1 MRKEKKISLD
11 TFCKLVGTIVIII
24 GILSV
29 LIMIT
34 ELFAP
39 PATRVRDSAF
49 IEETLEMAD
58 DNTHS
63 EEKAM
68 LADFVKNQYD
78 CVPEKVVFYIHAP
91 YEAMDFDVEIYY
103 KDDGT
108 WFRCLVNGSSPKFSK
123 KLYDQLSYLATQ

>member
-11 TFCKLVGTIVIII
+11 TFCKVVGTIVIII

-29 LIMIT
+29 LLMIT

-63 EEKAM
+63 EEKN
-68 LADFVKNQYD
+68 LN
-78 CVPEKVVFYIHAP
+78 
-91 YEAMDFDVEIYY
+91 
-103 KDDGT
+103 
-108 WFRCLVNGSSPKFSK
+108 FR
-123 KLYDQLSYLATQ
+123 